1 MNRMTPPAAFPVTPT
16 VRPRRADTRR
26 VLRRMAGVAALV
38 SLLAGCGTV
47 GFGIGFPI
55 GGAGVIG
62 VGVNSDGSVGGSV
75 GVGVGG
81 ASVGVGTSGR
91 LPSPQPAAS
100 AASATGR

>member
-1 MNRMTPPAAFPVTPT
+1 MHRMARPVTASET
-16 VRPRRADTRR
+16 SAEHGRRAGAHRALRR
-26 VLRRMAGVAALV
+26 VAGVAALIT
-38 SLLAGCGTV
+38 LLAGCGTV

-100 AASATGR
+100 AASAAGR

>member
-1 MNRMTPPAAFPVTPT
+1 MNRMTPPAAFPVPPT
-16 VRPRRADTRR
+16 VRPRR
-26 VLRRMAGVAALV
+26 VLRRTAGVAALIT
-38 SLLAGCGTV
+38 LLAGCGTV

-81 ASVGVGTSGR
+81 ATVGVGTSGR
-91 LPSPQPAAS
+91 LPAPQPAAS
-100 AASATGR
+100 AASAGR